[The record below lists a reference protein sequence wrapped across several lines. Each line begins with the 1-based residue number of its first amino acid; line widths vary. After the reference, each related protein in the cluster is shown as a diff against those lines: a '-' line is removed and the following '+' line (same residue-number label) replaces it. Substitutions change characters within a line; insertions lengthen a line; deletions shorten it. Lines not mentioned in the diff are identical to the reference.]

1 MWNEDEQH
9 AAPGAGGTDGS
20 RPSISGCRIRR
31 VLTGPGSPGGGLW
44 VVTTDTR
51 AKRELSVRREQPDTV
66 AGDWKTERSQ
76 TPGERR
82 RKEVCVCLCEGIE
95 EVWSAKD
102 CGSGGILSL
111 TYRYKRL
118 RY

>member
-1 MWNEDEQH
+1 M
-9 AAPGAGGTDGS
+9 
-20 RPSISGCRIRR
+20 
-31 VLTGPGSPGGGLW
+31 LTGPGSPGGGLW

-66 AGDWKTERSQ
+66 AGDWKTEEEPDAR
-76 TPGERR
+76 G
-82 RKEVCVCLCEGIE
+82 KEEEGSVCVCLCEGIE

-111 TYRYKRL
+111 TYGYKRL
-118 RY
+118 QY